1 MRRIGQEEEVEGH
14 GLQLRDGDGN
24 DWVIADDR
32 VQRVA
37 WRGTDGMEH
46 ELEGL
51 ALKRRFARDSDV
63 EGHGYRR
70 LAEGEE
76 DVEGHGYRRF
86 AEGEED
92 VEGHGYRRFAEA
104 EEDAAFRVTYIDD
117 DGNEQDVEGHMP
129 MRRFAE
135 GDEDVE
141 GHGYRR

>member
-1 MRRIGQEEEVEGH
+1 MRRIGQEEDVAGH
-14 GLQLRDGDGN
+14 GLELRDGDGN

-51 ALKRRFARDSDV
+51 ALKRRFARDADV

-70 LAEGEE
+70 VAEGE

-92 VEGHGYRRFAEA
+92 T
-104 EEDAAFRVTYIDD
+104 AFRVTYIDD

-135 GDEDVE
+135 GEEDVE

>member
-86 AEGEED
+86 AE
-92 VEGHGYRRFAEA
+92 A